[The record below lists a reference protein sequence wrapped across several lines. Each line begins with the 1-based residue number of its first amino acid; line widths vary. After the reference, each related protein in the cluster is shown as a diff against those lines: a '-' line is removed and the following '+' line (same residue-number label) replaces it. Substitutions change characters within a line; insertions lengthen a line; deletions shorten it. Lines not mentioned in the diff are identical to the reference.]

1 MSLFTCFL
9 NIRVARGSER
19 DGAVGTKLAV
29 DYSVVGVDED
39 GYEAVSHGEAVHV
52 VGDAAHPLTVT
63 VAENLIRRAKARGN
77 SVSSCK
83 VLRSPCL
90 CPIQF

>member
-19 DGAVGTKLAV
+19 DGAVGTKLA
-29 DYSVVGVDED
+29 VVGVDED